1 MVTNNQLDDSGIRLV
16 LDYWLGDSHE
26 SPDECK
32 KMSNLW
38 YAGTPENDK
47 EVVEKFTGIYEKAC
61 SDSLSSWAESADGA
75 LALVIVLDQ
84 FSRQIHRRTPLA
96 FSQDL
101 MARAVAVR
109 SVSQKF
115 DLEMSVPGRLF
126 LYHPFQHSEYIEDQ
140 ELGVSLT
147 KHLLEECDPV
157 WTDYVENSL
166 SYFVDHK
173 EIISKFGRFP
183 HRNQV
188 LEREST
194 PEELEF
200 LESSSSYGQ

>member
-1 MVTNNQLDDSGIRLV
+1 MNDSGIGLV

-26 SPDECK
+26 GPDKCEE
-32 KMSNLW
+32 MSNLW
-38 YAGTPENDK
+38 YGGTPENDQDVI
-47 EVVEKFTGIYEKAC
+47 ERFGGIYERAC
-61 SDSLSSWAESADGA
+61 SDGLSSWAESADGA

-109 SVSQKF
+109 SVSLKF
-115 DLEMSVPGRLF
+115 DLELSVPGRLF
-126 LYHPFQHSEYIEDQ
+126 LYHPFQHSEFIEDQ

-147 KHLLEECDPV
+147 EHLLEECGSV
-157 WTDYVENSL
+157 WKDFVENSL
-166 SYFVDHK
+166 KYFEDHR
-173 EIISKFGRFP
+173 EIIGKFGRFP
-183 HRNQV
+183 HRNRV
-188 LEREST
+188 LERDST
-194 PEELEF
+194 AEELEF

>member
-1 MVTNNQLDDSGIRLV
+1 MEGSEIKLV
-16 LDYWLGDSHE
+16 LDYWLGNSHKG
-26 SPDECK
+26 PDECE
-32 KMSNLW
+32 KMSKLW
-38 YAGTPENDK
+38 YGGTPENDK
-47 EVVEKFTGIYEKAC
+47 EVIENFAEIYEKAC
-61 SDSLSSWAESADGA
+61 SDSLSSWAESSDGA

-84 FSRQIHRRTPLA
+84 FSRQIHRRTALA
-96 FSQDL
+96 FAQDL

-126 LYHPFQHSEYIEDQ
+126 LYHPFQHSEFIEDQ

-147 KHLLEECDPV
+147 KHLLEECDSV
-157 WTDYVENSL
+157 WKDYVANSL
-166 SYFVDHK
+166 EFFEDHK
-173 EIISKFGRFP
+173 NIISKFGRFP
-183 HRNQV
+183 HRNRV

-194 PEELEF
+194 SEELEF

>member
-1 MVTNNQLDDSGIRLV
+1 MDGTEIKLV
-16 LDYWLGDSHE
+16 LDYWLGNSHKG
-26 SPDECK
+26 PDECER
-32 KMSNLW
+32 MSKLW
-38 YAGTPENDK
+38 YGGTAENDK
-47 EVVEKFTGIYEKAC
+47 EVIENFAEIYEKAC
-61 SDSLSSWAESADGA
+61 SDSLSSWAESSDGA

-84 FSRQIHRRTPLA
+84 FSRQIHRRTALA
-96 FSQDL
+96 FAQDL

-126 LYHPFQHSEYIEDQ
+126 LYHPFQHSEFIEDQ

-147 KHLLEECDPV
+147 QHLLEQCDPV
-157 WTDYVENSL
+157 WKDYVESSL
-166 SYFVDHK
+166 EYFEDHK
-173 EIISKFGRFP
+173 SIISKFGRFP
-183 HRNQV
+183 HRNRI

-200 LESSSSYGQ
+200 LESSSNYGQ